1 MEKKMIVNSLVLGG
15 TLLLAV
21 SCGNDDKKKAGTL
34 PMTPQAARAPEK
46 GVFRASLRSINQNVA
61 GNINGT
67 ATITINNGEFYVQ
80 MDINNTPANIAHAQ
94 YIHALEN
101 CPTEDN
107 DLNKDGYID
116 AVEAGST
123 YGQYLIPLDGD
134 LKTQAMET
142 PMFPVAD
149 RNGSYVYRD
158 WANIDE
164 LMADLRSRDVSPGM
178 VKLGE
183 AETLNLG
190 KRSVVIYGVSADT
203 ELPET
208 VATTPNANKHVTF
221 PIACGS
227 IVKISDDVIK
237 F

>member
-21 SCGNDDKKKAGTL
+21 ACGNDDKKS
-34 PMTPQAARAPEK
+34 TPLKSQTQAARVPEQ
-46 GVFRASLRSINQNVA
+46 GVFRASLRSINPKVA
-61 GNINGT
+61 SNINGN
-67 ATITINNGEFYVQ
+67 ATITMNKGEFYVQ
-80 MDINNTPANIAHAQ
+80 MDINNTPANIAHGQ

-101 CPTEDN
+101 CPNEDN
-107 DLNKDGYID
+107 DTNNDGYID
-116 AVEAGST
+116 AGEAGTS

-134 LKTQAMET
+134 LKMQSLET

-149 RNGSYVYRD
+149 RSGSYVYRD

-164 LMADLRSRDVSPGM
+164 LMTALTSGTVAPGM
-178 VKLGE
+178 AKLGQAE
-183 AETLNLG
+183 ALNLG
-190 KRSVVIYGVSADT
+190 KRSIVIYGVSTET
-203 ELPET
+203 ELPDS
-208 VATTPNANKHVTF
+208 VATTPNADKHVTF

-227 IVKISDDVIK
+227 IIKISDDATK